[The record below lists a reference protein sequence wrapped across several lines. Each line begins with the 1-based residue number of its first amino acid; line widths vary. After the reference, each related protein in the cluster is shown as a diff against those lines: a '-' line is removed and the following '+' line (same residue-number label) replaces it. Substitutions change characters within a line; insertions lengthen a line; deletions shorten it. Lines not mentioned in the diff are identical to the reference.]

1 MIFPKPLMSISE
13 LRQMGFSDYELRK
26 YVHARGCPVVKSPG
40 GGKYKIDTE
49 KFPAWLEEYN
59 SRPEVRRI

>member
-13 LRQMGFSDYELRK
+13 LADMGFSKYELRK
-26 YVHARGCPVVKSPG
+26 YVHARGCPVIRTPG

-49 KFPAWLEEYN
+49 KFPTWLEEYN
-59 SRPEVRRI
+59 TRPGVRRA